1 MPILGVKKS
10 IRALLAVLPAVAI
23 LTVVTPARANEPRLC
38 LPVRLTGAGQDLG
51 PDSQGNLHTTATI
64 SLGHVPIG
72 TTNASFTP
80 AGPPAGSEL
89 SFTGPIVFV
98 ARHGGAT
105 LTAQVRGNVDLS
117 SGVFEATSSDISGT
131 GVLAKLSGS
140 VTLRGTEDLATGAF
154 SETII
159 GRLCSPLR

>member
-1 MPILGVKKS
+1 MKRS

-23 LTVVTPARANEPRLC
+23 LTAATPARANEPRPLC
-38 LPVRLTGAGQDLG
+38 LPVRLTGVGQDLG

-64 SLGHVPIG
+64 SLGHLPIG
-72 TTNASFTP
+72 TTNAVFTP
-80 AGPPAGSEL
+80 AGPPAGNDL

-105 LTAQVRGNVDLS
+105 LTAQVQGNVDLS
-117 SGVFEATSSDISGT
+117 TGVFEARSRDISGT
-131 GVLAKLSGS
+131 GVLSGLSGRL
-140 VTLRGTEDLATGAF
+140 TLRGTENLATGTF